1 MGQGRFA
8 GGSGFD
14 ATAGNFGDGLA
25 IVESFVS
32 LGTFTEASSDPS
44 GETPGDGAGAG
55 TRDVVVAGD
64 AVNGVFSVA
73 EVVTTVGSTIV
84 SDFITADGVE
94 TRDLA
99 GGAVN
104 AVALVSSP

>member
-1 MGQGRFA
+1 MSRSRDWEIRLVGAAARRRRNRKKPRQNATPKKPLPTARMGQGRFA

-44 GETPGDGAGAG
+44 GETPGDGAGAV

-64 AVNGVFSVA
+64 AVNGVF
-73 EVVTTVGSTIV
+73 
-84 SDFITADGVE
+84 
-94 TRDLA
+94 
-99 GGAVN
+99 
-104 AVALVSSP
+104 